1 VIRFAY
7 QNSESH
13 VGGGAKHRA
22 ACSVAVGAMQVVSRS
37 QRAPKFDLASIALT
51 PTGGATAP

>member
-1 VIRFAY
+1 MILFAN
-7 QNSESH
+7 QNGVGH

-37 QRAPKFDLASIALT
+37 QRAPKYFDSIALT

>member
-1 VIRFAY
+1 MRFAY
-7 QNSESH
+7 QNGVSH

-22 ACSVAVGAMQVVSRS
+22 ACSVAAGAMQVVSRS
-37 QRAPKFDLASIALT
+37 QRAPKFDSIALT